1 MLIGQRPPG
10 PLAKLGARRMGKF
23 DGDRFKTQLKLAR
36 CRLENLL
43 KQNRNMTGG
52 RRREIATLLQQGQED
67 RARVN
72 VCVRRRGRVAF
83 HSLGCVGQISD
94 PRRLSNGGV

>member
-1 MLIGQRPPG
+1 
-10 PLAKLGARRMGKF
+10 MGKF

-72 VCVRRRGRVAF
+72 VCVGMGGRVSA
-83 HSLGCVGQISD
+83 HSLTRDAMC
-94 PRRLSNGGV
+94 RSNT